1 VLFAIAALNRRS
13 QVLATSGLITE
24 RGNWPGL
31 PSADGGGPPAPA
43 DSLSPAVNPSPVS
56 GLRDTIFNFVDS

>member
-1 VLFAIAALNRRS
+1 MLFAIAALNRRS

-31 PSADGGGPPAPA
+31 LLADGGCPPAQVESF
-43 DSLSPAVNPSPVS
+43 SLAANPSLVS
-56 GLRDTIFNFVDS
+56 GPRDTIFNLVGF